1 MYSIC
6 TQKVLVFGT
15 NDPSAHPP
23 HISSCFLCHPASKR
37 GSSNVPSSPT
47 PGRATCGGY
56 RCSSGPTPSSSRA
69 PASWKLRT
77 WSLKGAL
84 DFERCGWTILTGV
97 KGSACFTQFLSAR
110 TSKHRTKGRER
121 ERECPN
127 LCLIHSKSLLSH
139 GTSSCSS
146 FLSVRIRTAIESREV
161 TLRTARA
168 DQRLAAEQLEPV
180 IGRNISD

>member
-121 ERECPN
+121 ERERVSKPMSDS
-127 LCLIHSKSLLSH
+127 LKKSLKSWHLFLF
-139 GTSSCSS
+139 
-146 FLSVRIRTAIESREV
+146 FLSFGQDTNRH
-161 TLRTARA
+161 
-168 DQRLAAEQLEPV
+168 
-180 IGRNISD
+180 